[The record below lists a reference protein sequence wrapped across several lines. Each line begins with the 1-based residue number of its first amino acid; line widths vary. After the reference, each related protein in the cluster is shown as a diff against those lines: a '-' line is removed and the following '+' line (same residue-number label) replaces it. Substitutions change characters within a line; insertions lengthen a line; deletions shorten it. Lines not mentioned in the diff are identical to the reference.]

1 MREIKF
7 RVWDNDKKQ
16 MLYQEDNT
24 TRNSSVMECQIAF
37 DELGH
42 CVFVR
47 YYGEDSCFEIKNTEL
62 MQYTGLKD
70 KNGVEIFEGDIIK
83 LSYLSPL
90 DNKEKVS
97 LYRVEEMQNGYYAI
111 KEVTDKQRG
120 DSGLFLHFQRC
131 EVVGNIYENPELL
144 EGEKK

>member
-7 RVWDNDKKQ
+7 RAWTPAEDDEPGYMISGDDLAFEEYLPVID
-16 MLYQEDNT
+16 LLSQEG
-24 TRNSSVMECQIAF
+24 I
-37 DELGH
+37 
-42 CVFVR
+42 
-47 YYGEDSCFEIKNTEL
+47 

-90 DNKEKVS
+90 DNNEKVS
-97 LYRVEEMQNGYYAI
+97 LYKVEEMQNGYYAI

-120 DSGLFLHFQRC
+120 DSGLFLHFKRC

-144 EGEKK
+144 EAQSNDR